1 MQSIRERG
9 WCKMAKP
16 KYEPWL
22 EDDGLDKIEAWA
34 KAGLTISDIA
44 QNMGIGERTLYEWM
58 NLHPQISQSLKR
70 GKAVADE
77 IVQNALFNSAVG
89 FHYDE
94 ESLTNDGRVVEL
106 KKYAKPNTTA
116 QIFWLKNRK
125 SEWNDKQEMDVNVR
139 TVIVDDITDE
149 D

>member
-1 MQSIRERG
+1 MCDALYGRDRNQPPPLIYARLRAMDALAFEELVLESFERRG
-9 WCKMAKP
+9 HRVVRNRR
-16 KYEPWL
+16 YTG
-22 EDDGLDKIEAWA
+22 DG
-34 KAGLTISDIA
+34 
-44 QNMGIGERTLYEWM
+44 GIDG
-58 NLHPQISQSLKR
+58 QVVI
-70 GKAVADE
+70 
-77 IVQNALFNSAVG
+77 
-89 FHYDE
+89 
-94 ESLTNDGRVVEL
+94 DGRVVEL

>member
-1 MQSIRERG
+1 
-9 WCKMAKP
+9 MAKP

-22 EDDGLDKIEAWA
+22 EGDGLDKIETWS

-77 IVQNALFNSAVG
+77 IVQNALFNSAIG

>member
-1 MQSIRERG
+1 
-9 WCKMAKP
+9 MAKP

-22 EDDGLDKIEAWA
+22 EDDGLNKIETWA

-77 IVQNALFNSAVG
+77 IVQNALFNSAIG

>member
-1 MQSIRERG
+1 MREG
-9 WCKMAKP
+9 VVQMANP
-16 KYEPWL
+16 KYEEWKTEEGL
-22 EDDGLDKIEAWA
+22 KQIEDWA
-34 KAGLTISDIA
+34 EKGLTNEQIA
-44 QNMGIGERTLYEWM
+44 KNMGIAASTLYVWM
-58 NLHPQISQSLKR
+58 DDHPEISESIKM
-70 GKAVADE
+70 GKAVADA
-77 IVQNALFNSAVG
+77 IVQNALFNSAIG

>member
-1 MQSIRERG
+1 
-9 WCKMAKP
+9 MAKP

-34 KAGLTISDIA
+34 KVGLTISDIA